1 MKFSRFLLA
10 SAALLLS
17 AGAATAA
24 DPVSLGAFKDW
35 SAFSAGAGD
44 NKSCYAIARPR
55 SSEPAKIKRDPIAF
69 LITDWPSRK
78 AKAEPEVVPGYQ
90 FKDGSAVTAQVGSDK
105 FNFFTKNDAGE
116 GGAWVQSGADEA
128 RLIAAMRN
136 GQDLII
142 TGISKR
148 GTLTKDTYSLAGIS
162 DAVDKIHAEC
172 GM

>member
-24 DPVSLGAFKDW
+24 DPVSLGVFKDW
-35 SAFSAGAGD
+35 SAFSAGTGD
-44 NKSCYAIARPR
+44 GKSCYAIARPR

-69 LITDWPSRK
+69 LITDWPSRR

-90 FKDGSAVTAQVGSDK
+90 FKDGSAATAQVGSDK
-105 FNFFTKNDAGE
+105 FSFFTKNDGGE
-116 GGAWVQSGADEA
+116 GGAWVQSAADEA

-136 GQDLII
+136 GQDLIV

-148 GTLTKDTYSLAGIS
+148 GTMTKDTYSLAGIS
-162 DAVDKIHAEC
+162 DAVDKIHAAC